1 MVSVSERELSARD
14 PGSWCDGGQIMGKN
28 ERMPA
33 SLRPNAPAP
42 MTLAVLRGHRDDVLA
57 AARRRGADD
66 VMVFGSVARGDAQ
79 SDSDVDLLVSFE
91 AGRSLLDLGGLIA
104 DLEALLGCRVDVV
117 TVEELRPHVR
127 DRVLAD
133 AVAL

>member
-1 MVSVSERELSARD
+1 
-14 PGSWCDGGQIMGKN
+14 
-28 ERMPA
+28 
-33 SLRPNAPAP
+33 
-42 MTLAVLRGHRDDVLA
+42 
-57 AARRRGADD
+57 
-66 VMVFGSVARGDAQ
+66 MVFGSVRRGDAQ
-79 SDSDVDLLVSFE
+79 SNSDVDLLVSFE

-104 DLEALLGCRVDVV
+104 DLEGLLGCGVDVV